1 MIKISYIIL
10 QRHFKMPQCILDNTA
25 TSWDYDDYE
34 PTYDESDYSYTYEYT
49 YTYTYTYN
57 YTYNNKN
64 LF

>member
-10 QRHFKMPQCILDNTA
+10 QRHFKMPQCIIDNTT
-25 TSWDYDDYE
+25 TSCDYDDYE
-34 PTYDESDYSYTYEYT
+34 PTYDESDYVYSYTYEYT
-49 YTYTYTYN
+49 YNYT

>member
-25 TSWDYDDYE
+25 TSCDYDDYE
-34 PTYDESDYSYTYEYT
+34 PTYDESDYSYTYT
-49 YTYTYTYN
+49 YEYTYTYN